1 MSSEVSEHAETS
13 LPTTR
18 SEISFTEPP
27 VTMTST
33 TVLFADYSVSAFT
46 KTGNELNESAD
57 GTDLSRTLLFAFP
70 IFILILLIPL
80 IIFIVKHKR
89 WKKAGEAKNE
99 VAKSPIFEEDTPS
112 VMEIEMD
119 ELDKWMNSKK
129 KNGKRLSTLEE
140 ENKLHVSLCE
150 DES

>member
-89 WKKAGEAKNE
+89 WKKAGKG
-99 VAKSPIFEEDTPS
+99 KILYIPIFEEDTPS

-129 KNGKRLSTLEE
+129 KNGSYCLFQAMLLAKFVYPLV
-140 ENKLHVSLCE
+140 HA
-150 DES
+150 